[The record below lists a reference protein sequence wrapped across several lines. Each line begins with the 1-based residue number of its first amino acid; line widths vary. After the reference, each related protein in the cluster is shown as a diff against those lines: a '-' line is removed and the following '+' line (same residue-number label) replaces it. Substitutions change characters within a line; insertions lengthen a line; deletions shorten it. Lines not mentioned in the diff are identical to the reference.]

1 MPGVGV
7 RRGALRC
14 LHITPAPT
22 WAPGAGPAHPMGP
35 PSDTRP
41 SALPAIGDLRP
52 RPWRPS
58 GTRRLP
64 CHCRAPRRWARTPP
78 PPRPCPGRPTRP
90 EPCAAGSSPG
100 PSPSTC
106 CSCNRGPP
114 LPPGPATG
122 RRGQDAEGRRQQGL
136 QQRLNGIFVYFWEV
150 RWPVWGNTFG
160 PAGRGPRT
168 NPPAPRGPP
177 AEEREPPHV
186 GVSGT
191 GRARPPKL

>member
-1 MPGVGV
+1 MSAHNPSAHLGS
-7 RRGALRC
+7 RRWACPPHGASLS
-14 LHITPAPT
+14 PPT
-22 WAPGAGPAHPMGP
+22 
-35 PSDTRP
+35 DTRP

-78 PPRPCPGRPTRP
+78 PP
-90 EPCAAGSSPG
+90 G
-100 PSPSTC
+100 PAQD
-106 CSCNRGPP
+106 GPP
-114 LPPGPATG
+114 GQSPVLRAPARAPPPARAVPATVGHPSLPGPATG